1 MCFFFSPVFFFTFL
15 LKLYFTGVGRMRVAS
30 CELRVA
36 SCELR
41 VASCELRVASCELRV
56 ASCELRVASCELRIA
71 SCQMPV
77 AMENSADSSSGIYT
91 AFSNVGQV
99 IVVFLQG
106 SQLNLSPGSQS
117 KWKQ

>member
-1 MCFFFSPVFFFTFL
+1 M
-15 LKLYFTGVGRMRVAS
+15 
-30 CELRVA
+30 
-36 SCELR
+36 
-41 VASCELRVASCELRV
+41 RV

-77 AMENSADSSSGIYT
+77 AMENSVLDSSSGIYT

-99 IVVFLQG
+99 IVVFLQA